1 MKKQMKN
8 YIRNGWLL
16 MSALTLVFLASCNE
30 DEPEPKEV
38 VASFQFEL
46 GKTNFLE
53 VTFTNFSQ
61 NATTY
66 AWDFGDGETSNEE
79 NPVHSYA
86 AADTYEVK
94 LTATNDAGESAT
106 RTQSITLSDPD
117 EELTKLAGVESKTWI
132 LQREGVVLGIGPAGG
147 DTQWWS
153 FGGVTPHGDRPCI
166 LDDEYTFNRADLSFD
181 KNTNGTLFT
190 DGTGNGGWNNTVP
203 DVCNSESTVDWM
215 SEGSIDMSA
224 YKNGGDY
231 TFELS
236 SNTLTISGDGVYI
249 GLANKTNAG
258 DIGTAQSPQ
267 NKIVYSIIKLVDH
280 DDVDSLQL
288 AMQVDGGDVYWS
300 FFLVH
305 YDDASL
311 MPPIPS
317 AEPRAAFSS
326 AAENLVVTFTNS
338 SANATSYAWD
348 FGDGGTSTDENPVH
362 TYAEAGDYDVT
373 LTAKDDNGLTSSVT
387 QTVSVSA
394 ATYSSEIWASAEG
407 KVWTLAPV
415 AGAFRVGPAIGS
427 GEWFASSADDATAR
441 ACQYDDEFI
450 FATDGSFTFD
460 SKGAMYGEGFM
471 GVDPAGCV
479 NDGDIGG
486 VYAGFVTSTGYTF
499 ATTDATDTDRASVT
513 VTGTG
518 AFLGFNKGYNGGE
531 YNGSDAAL
539 QGATTYKIFSY
550 FNDGTVERVDV
561 AVDISAEQNGTAW
574 WTMIL
579 EAQ

>member
-1 MKKQMKN
+1 MRQAMRGISAMVVLLQMK
-8 YIRNGWLL
+8 I
-16 MSALTLVFLASCNE
+16 
-30 DEPEPKEV
+30 
-38 VASFQFEL
+38 Q
-46 GKTNFLE
+46 
-53 VTFTNFSQ
+53 
-61 NATTY
+61 
-66 AWDFGDGETSNEE
+66 
-79 NPVHSYA
+79 
-86 AADTYEVK
+86 
-94 LTATNDAGESAT
+94 
-106 RTQSITLSDPD
+106 
-117 EELTKLAGVESKTWI
+117 
-132 LQREGVVLGIGPAGG
+132 
-147 DTQWWS
+147 
-153 FGGVTPHGDRPCI
+153 
-166 LDDEYTFNRADLSFD
+166 
-181 KNTNGTLFT
+181 
-190 DGTGNGGWNNTVP
+190 
-203 DVCNSESTVDWM
+203 
-215 SEGSIDMSA
+215 
-224 YKNGGDY
+224 
-231 TFELS
+231 
-236 SNTLTISGDGVYI
+236 
-249 GLANKTNAG
+249 
-258 DIGTAQSPQ
+258 
-267 NKIVYSIIKLVDH
+267 
-280 DDVDSLQL
+280 
-288 AMQVDGGDVYWS
+288 
-300 FFLVH
+300 
-305 YDDASL
+305 
-311 MPPIPS
+311 
-317 AEPRAAFSS
+317 
-326 AAENLVVTFTNS
+326 
-338 SANATSYAWD
+338 
-348 FGDGGTSTDENPVH
+348 VH

-561 AVDISAEQNGTAW
+561 AVDIFRRAERDSLVDNDFGSAVILLHSYLQNRVFLKHPIFLPFSLENRINALFKKSFLPSLLILSLLSCDSNEGEPSPQLPGISINDLEISERKEDFSITLDVTLSEVSADLIVVSYETVEGSAVADQDFKHITGQLIFQAGSVRESITLTIFSDEKMEDDESFSIRLFDPANAVMNDSSALIVIKNFDTTPPPNELVIPTQGYTSPESYDGWNLVWQDEFDQESLNTEDWTYEIGNGHSGWGNNELEYYTNENTSMVDGNLVITARKESRGGYHLYIIENHHQEQTG
-574 WTMIL
+574 I
-579 EAQ
+579 